1 MAVGPICASYK
12 PPPPRWGYLMVIER
26 RSVPVRTLG
35 PGLPVAFM
43 RACRWIICAPS
54 RTVLRQARLAR
65 ASIDSSAAVNSPT
78 PSRSNSRVA
87 MSRLPLGLGALLP
100 LRQALLDLLV
110 DRQQPVAQRRRRG
123 LRLGYGPAEGAA
135 ELVGAE
141 VGGEAAGGDEGGVT
155 SGADLLQHLAVLAGQ
170 RPRRTGSIR
179 QRPAGDQPL
188 EELVV
193 RLDRPWPSLRLVGVL
208 VDGHDRPAVP
218 VADLLHV
225 VAEGG
230 PLVVFEFDAHP
241 RSSGGSRAGRG
252 GWRPTETRSLPT
264 VGRQRVDRG
273 STLGV
278 SAHTHR
284 KEGP

>member
-1 MAVGPICASYK
+1 MAVGPICASYT

-65 ASIDSSAAVNSPT
+65 ASIASSAALNSGT

-87 MSRLPLGLGALLP
+87 MSRLPLGLGTLLP

-123 LRLGYGPAEGAA
+123 YGPAEGAA

-141 VGGEAAGGDEGGVT
+141 VGGEAPLVDEGGVT
-155 SGADLLQHLAVLAGQ
+155 SGAETD
-170 RPRRTGSIR
+170 
-179 QRPAGDQPL
+179 PL
-188 EELVV
+188 EL
-193 RLDRPWPSLRLVGVL
+193 P
-208 VDGHDRPAVP
+208 
-218 VADLLHV
+218 
-225 VAEGG
+225 
-230 PLVVFEFDAHP
+230 P
-241 RSSGGSRAGRG
+241 RGFGS
-252 GWRPTETRSLPT
+252 
-264 VGRQRVDRG
+264 G
-273 STLGV
+273 STRFT
-278 SAHTHR
+278 SAKIR
-284 KEGP
+284 SAMSSAALMSRS

>member
-35 PGLPVAFM
+35 PGRPVAFM

-54 RTVLRQARLAR
+54 RTVLRLARSTR
-65 ASIDSSAAVNSPT
+65 ASIASSAATNSGT

-87 MSRLPLGLGALLP
+87 MSRLPLGLGRLLP
-100 LRQALLDLLV
+100 LGQV
-110 DRQQPVAQRRRRG
+110 
-123 LRLGYGPAEGAA
+123 
-135 ELVGAE
+135 
-141 VGGEAAGGDEGGVT
+141 VGGLDEQVVVP
-155 SGADLLQHLAVLAGQ
+155 GADLLQHLAVLAGQ
-170 RPRRTGSIR
+170 RSRRTGR
-179 QRPAGDQPL
+179 VDQRPAGDQPL
-188 EELVV
+188 EELMV

-230 PLVVFEFDAHP
+230 PLVVFELDAHP
-241 RSSGGSRAGRG
+241 RSSEGSRAGRG
-252 GWRPTETRSLPT
+252 GWRPTETRSLP
-264 VGRQRVDRG
+264 RAIARCC
-273 STLGV
+273 SLV
-278 SAHTHR
+278 SECR
-284 KEGP
+284 C

>member
-35 PGLPVAFM
+35 PGRPVAFM

-54 RTVLRQARLAR
+54 RTVLRLARSTR
-65 ASIDSSAAVNSPT
+65 ASIASSAATNSGT

-87 MSRLPLGLGALLP
+87 MSRLPLGLGTLLP

-141 VGGEAAGGDEGGVT
+141 VGGEAPLVDEGGVT
-155 SGADLLQHLAVLAGQ
+155 SGAETD
-170 RPRRTGSIR
+170 
-179 QRPAGDQPL
+179 PL
-188 EELVV
+188 ELPP
-193 RLDRPWPSLRLVGVL
+193 RGVG
-208 VDGHDRPAVP
+208 
-218 VADLLHV
+218 
-225 VAEGG
+225 
-230 PLVVFEFDAHP
+230 
-241 RSSGGSRAGRG
+241 S
-252 GWRPTETRSLPT
+252 
-264 VGRQRVDRG
+264 G
-273 STLGV
+273 STRFT
-278 SAHTHR
+278 SAKIRSAMSSAALMSRSQSRSRISSSSSR
-284 KEGP
+284 KVAHWLCSSSTRILAPREGPGPVGADGAPLRPVRYRLSVDSV